1 MTDTTPTGAPPIG
14 VLAALVTIVLD
25 LLWGTLE
32 LGETASVAGLPLV
45 VVTML
50 AAGISCWLAVTLA
63 QHYIEN
69 DAWGSA
75 ISKGLIMGIIA
86 GVPYSVVGTA
96 VGVVLLGWAGI
107 HGLSKKKIKHVPET
121 TETE

>member
-1 MTDTTPTGAPPIG
+1 MTDTTRAGGPPIG

-32 LGETASVAGLPLV
+32 FGETASIAGLPLV
-45 VVTML
+45 VITML
-50 AAGISCWLAVTLA
+50 AAGFSCWVAVALV
-63 QHYIEN
+63 QHYTEN
-69 DAWGSA
+69 ESWGAA

-107 HGLSKKKIKHVPET
+107 HGLRKKKIKYEPET
-121 TETE
+121 TEPE